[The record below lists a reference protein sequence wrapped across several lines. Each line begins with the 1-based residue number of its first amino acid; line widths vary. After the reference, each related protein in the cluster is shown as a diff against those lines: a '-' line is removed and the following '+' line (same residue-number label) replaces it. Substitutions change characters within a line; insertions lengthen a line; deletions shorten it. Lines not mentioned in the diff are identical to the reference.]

1 MSSTVP
7 EGWSAVSL
15 GDLCTFSGGN
25 AFKDKYQGFRS
36 GQYPFIKVSDM
47 NLEGNERFII
57 KASNWINEEIRLE
70 AKVKLFPSK
79 SVVFAKVGAALL
91 LNRRRILTRQ
101 TAIDNNMMAAI
112 PNSDDDNFL
121 YYVLQDVDLGEIV
134 QGGALPSVNQSQMKD
149 IPALVPPLPEQQKIA
164 AILSSVDDVI
174 EKTRAQI
181 DKLKDLKT
189 GMMQELL
196 TKGIGHTAFKDSPV
210 GRIPEGWDVG
220 AISDFGVEV
229 LDGDRGKQ
237 YPKESDFQSWG
248 HCLFLSAKN
257 VTKAGFKFSEMV
269 FISEEKDSALRKGKL
284 QRGDIVITTRGTVGN
299 IAFYTDG
306 VPYKSIR
313 INSGMAIIRNP
324 KNEIS
329 PNFLNLLMVS
339 PIVTEQIELLAF
351 GSAQPQLTIGIIKGL
366 LVPKPSL
373 DEQNRISLAISSVD
387 TKQRLAS
394 QKLDAMLLLKKAL
407 MQDLLTGKIRVN
419 VDNKENAV
427 A

>member
-25 AFKDKYQGFRS
+25 AFKDKYQGVRS

-57 KASNWINEEIRLE
+57 KASNWINEEIRSE

-149 IPALVPPLPEQQKIA
+149 IPALVPPFPEQQKIA

-196 TKGIGHTAFKDSPV
+196 AKGIGHAAFKDSPV
-210 GRIPEGWDVG
+210 GRIPEGWRVLRIGELLSERKQKGEDGLPIYSVLMDGGMVPRSTVERRVASELESSDNRLVRKGDLAYNMMRMWQG
-220 AISDFGVEV
+220 ASGIAPTDCLVSPAYVVCYPSKDIDSDFLGYM
-229 LDGDRGKQ
+229 LKMPSAIQMLRRYSQGLTSDRLRL
-237 YPKESDFQSWG
+237 YFE
-248 HCLFLSAKN
+248 H
-257 VTKAGFKFSEMV
+257 FKFIGFAIPPV
-269 FISEEKDSALRKGKL
+269 EEQRRIASILRAIDD
-284 QRGDIVITTRGTVGN
+284 DIAKKN
-299 IAFYTDG
+299 AQL
-306 VPYKSIR
+306 
-313 INSGMAIIRNP
+313 SGREA
-324 KNEIS
+324 
-329 PNFLNLLMVS
+329 
-339 PIVTEQIELLAF
+339 
-351 GSAQPQLTIGIIKGL
+351 
-366 LVPKPSL
+366 
-373 DEQNRISLAISSVD
+373 
-387 TKQRLAS
+387 
-394 QKLDAMLLLKKAL
+394 LKKAL
-407 MQDLLTGKIRVN
+407 MQDLLTGKVRVN